1 MVAAVSLRSVA
12 RALSFLT
19 VGTVLLLAAFVQRVT
34 ERLDSP
40 NAA

>member
-1 MVAAVSLRSVA
+1 MAQ
-12 RALSFLT
+12 ALSFLT

-40 NAA
+40 DLRHS